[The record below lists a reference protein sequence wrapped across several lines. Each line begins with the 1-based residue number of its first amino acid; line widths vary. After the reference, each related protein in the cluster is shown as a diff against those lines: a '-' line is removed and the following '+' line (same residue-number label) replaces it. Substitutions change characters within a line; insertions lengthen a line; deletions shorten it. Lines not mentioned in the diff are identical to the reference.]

1 MKASEIKTL
10 SQDELS
16 KKLVEKQKE
25 LFELRFKASTKQL
38 KNPCQIP
45 QAKKDIAR
53 LKTEE
58 RQRALGGN

>member
-1 MKASEIKTL
+1 MKPSEIKSL
-10 SQDELS
+10 SQDELA
-16 KKLVEKQKE
+16 KKLTEKQKE

-45 QAKKDIAR
+45 QVKKDIAR

-58 RQRALGGN
+58 RQRIPSGE